1 MNYKNLRIVFFGTPD
16 FATASLRA
24 LVEAGCSVEAVVT
37 GPDRPAGRGRHVLQS
52 DVKRYASGLGM
63 RILQPER
70 LKAPEFIEELRGI
83 DADLFVVVAFR
94 MLPREVWQ
102 MPRLGTFN
110 IHGSLLPAYRG
121 AAPVN
126 HAIMNGETRTG
137 VTSFFL
143 SHEIDTGGIIM
154 QRDTEIAP
162 DENVGSLYDRLAAMG
177 AELCVDTVKAIADGT
192 AVVTPQ
198 PEGEYPAAPKIFKD
212 DCRIDWTRPAAVVYN
227 KIRGLSPYPAAWTE
241 IWLAGGKPLQ
251 TKIFAVAAPVEA
263 PEGAVPGEVVTGR
276 RDMAVVCAG
285 GKMLPIIEIQ
295 PSGKAR
301 MTADAFLRG
310 YTPAR
315 CD

>member
-37 GPDRPAGRGRHVLQS
+37 GPDRQAGRGRHVLQS

-212 DCRIDWTRPAAVVYN
+212 DCRIDWTRPAAEVYN

-241 IWLAGGKPLQ
+241 ILLAGGKPLQ

-263 PEGAVPGEVVTGR
+263 PEGAVPGDVVTGR